1 MLTCNVQRPSDQV
14 GYFSITA
21 SASSVYISA
30 GQHRTLGVATPNPED
45 RQRTTCKYSS
55 SRVRK
60 RNLPIYLLLIL
71 CMAKLPPNFPL
82 HYNFCQVVI
91 NFNVARFV
99 LRCLPAVLI
108 RTAMLTGCKIIAM
121 LTGCKVIA
129 CVANLLEYVYMYV
142 RAPQAVKIILG
153 PGPLWSP
160 QGSVLASLIYL
171 LLILWPNCPRIFQPF
186 ISTTMT
192 RYLANFINLS
202 PNIVD
207 LWPSEDG
214 DGCDAVPLKYRR
226 ATPVLIHERWLSY
239 WSIVAKLP
247 LRSSVCFNFC
257 SVVISCG
264 LICIALPTCCIV

>member
-1 MLTCNVQRPSDQV
+1 
-14 GYFSITA
+14 
-21 SASSVYISA
+21 
-30 GQHRTLGVATPNPED
+30 
-45 RQRTTCKYSS
+45 
-55 SRVRK
+55 
-60 RNLPIYLLLIL
+60 
-71 CMAKLPPNFPL
+71 
-82 HYNFCQVVI
+82 
-91 NFNVARFV
+91 
-99 LRCLPAVLI
+99 
-108 RTAMLTGCKIIAM
+108 MLTGCKIIAM

-214 DGCDAVPLKYRR
+214 DGPSLPGCDAEYRR
-226 ATPVLIHERWLSY
+226 ATPVLVRLKYIHERWLSY
-239 WSIVAKLP
+239 CSTVAKLALHSFLP
-247 LRSSVCFNFC
+247 FC
-257 SVVISCG
+257 
-264 LICIALPTCCIV
+264 